1 MSSHY
6 QAEFFE
12 EDYLDDISEIK
23 SRDFEDVAISTTDW
37 TAETIVNQVVKGNIL
52 LSPSFQR
59 RDAWTRDKKS
69 LFIESMIL
77 NVPVP
82 QLVLAESPKDKGKYI
97 VLDGK
102 QRLLSILQFSAV
114 NQRADYPKLVLK
126 GLPILKNLNGKSY
139 EDIVLDNGQFS
150 AFDNYTIRTSLI
162 KNVKAEDILYQVF
175 YRLNTG
181 SLPLSPQELRF
192 ALQPGDFSAFLDK
205 ESSSLKVFRYVFDE
219 NKPDFRMRDA
229 ELLLRHIS
237 NCFFLSDYSGNL
249 KKFLDESY
257 SQIATSYSGYES
269 ELIEASYNLDKAHEH
284 LLSIFGDDLYKKYK
298 KGKFESRF
306 NRSIFEVLVYFFS
319 KKEVRDKVV
328 LGDDYFKLELI
339 ELMSTNNSFLN
350 SLESSTK
357 TVEAV
362 QERFNGVAD
371 ILNNRFHCNL
381 AMLKLR

>member
-6 QAEFFE
+6 QTEFFE

-23 SRDFEDVAISTTDW
+23 YQDFENVAISTTDW

-82 QLVLAESPKDKGKYI
+82 QLVLAESPKEKGKYI

-114 NQRADYPKLVLK
+114 NKRDDYPKLVLK
-126 GLPILKNLNGKSY
+126 GLPILKEFNGKSY
-139 EDIVLDNGQFS
+139 EDIVFENGQFS

-192 ALQPGDFSAFLDK
+192 ALQPGKFSAFLDR
-205 ESSSLKVFRYVFDE
+205 ESSSLRVFRYVFDS

-229 ELLLRHIS
+229 ELFLRHIA
-237 NCFFLSDYSGNL
+237 NCLFLNNYSGNL

-257 SQIATSYSGYES
+257 SHIASNYRNYEND
-269 ELIEASYNLDKAHEH
+269 LLNIASDLDKAHEH
-284 LLSIFGDDLYKKYK
+284 LLGIFGDDLYKKFK

-319 KKEVRDKVV
+319 KDEVRSKVAIDKVRFKDE
-328 LGDDYFKLELI
+328 LTDLMNGD
-339 ELMSTNNSFLN
+339 NSFLN

-362 QERFNGVAD
+362 QERFNGVAK
-371 ILNNRFHCNL
+371 ILNNSFSCNFDE
-381 AMLKLR
+381 LKLR